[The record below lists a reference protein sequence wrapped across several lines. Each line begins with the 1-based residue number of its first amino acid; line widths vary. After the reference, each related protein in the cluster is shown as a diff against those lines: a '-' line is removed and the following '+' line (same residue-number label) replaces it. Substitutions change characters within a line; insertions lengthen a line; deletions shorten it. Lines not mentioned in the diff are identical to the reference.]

1 METRKN
7 SKGGRPALQ
16 DPAKHRHVLYLNDW
30 QWEQSGVSSKSRF
43 IAARIFGEPFRVV
56 KVDKS
61 AVEYCARL
69 TEFYAQFRAVAVNYN
84 QVVKALNSNFSEKKA
99 LAFLYK
105 LEKATTELAMLNRQV
120 KRVQGTMVAK
130 ISTGSSMFGAL
141 AYNQEKVD
149 NGEAKVL
156 FSNKMLLDEDGHSSI
171 GGCMRSFEMQMPVH
185 LSTKKPI
192 LHISINPHPED
203 VLSDSQ
209 LSDIA
214 REYMRK
220 LGYGDQPYLV
230 YKHEDI
236 DRHHIHIV
244 GLRVDE
250 NGKPLND
257 RFEHRRSKQIT
268 RELERKYNL
277 HPAERKERAE
287 RPELKKVDY
296 AAGDVKHQI
305 GNTVKAACYGYR
317 FQSFGEYRALLAT
330 CNVCAEEVRGEI
342 NGRPYQGIVY
352 SATDDKGEKVGNPV
366 KASRIGKS
374 VGYEAVLCRM
384 EKSGK
389 TIKDGKLK
397 ERTRKIVAAAMQ
409 TARNRQ
415 KFEQELKRQGIDVV
429 FRQNDSGRIY
439 GVTFIDHDSRVVLNG
454 SRLGK
459 EFSANVFND
468 LYSDV
473 QTGQTESVAPQRG
486 QGQDFTQ
493 QPHTAARLP
502 VSGLGGLFGGS
513 SIGEEPPQDTAG
525 QKRKKKK
532 KRTRRIE

>member
-1 METRKN
+1 
-7 SKGGRPALQ
+7 
-16 DPAKHRHVLYLNDW
+16 
-30 QWEQSGVSSKSRF
+30 
-43 IAARIFGEPFRVV
+43 
-56 KVDKS
+56 
-61 AVEYCARL
+61 
-69 TEFYAQFRAVAVNYN
+69 
-84 QVVKALNSNFSEKKA
+84 
-99 LAFLYK
+99 
-105 LEKATTELAMLNRQV
+105 
-120 KRVQGTMVAK
+120 
-130 ISTGSSMFGAL
+130 MFGAL

-156 FSNKMLLDEDGHSSI
+156 FSNKMLLNEDGHFSI
-171 GGCMRSFEMQMPVH
+171 GECMRSFEMQMPVQ
-185 LSTKKPI
+185 LSTQKPI

-203 VLSDSQ
+203 VLSDQQ

-214 REYMRK
+214 KEYMQK

-230 YKHEDI
+230 YKHTDI

-250 NGKPLND
+250 NGRPLND

-277 HPAERKERAE
+277 HPAEKKERTE

-296 AAGDVKHQI
+296 EAGDVKHQI

-317 FQSFGEYRALLAT
+317 FQSFGEYRALLAAY
-330 CNVCAEEVRGEI
+330 NVCAEEVKGEI

-352 SATDDKGEKVGNPV
+352 SAMNGKGEKVGNPV

-374 VGYEAVLCRM
+374 VGYEAVQRRM

-389 TIKDGKLK
+389 VIKDGKLK
-397 ERTRKIVAAAMQ
+397 ERTRKIVAAAMR
-409 TARNRQ
+409 TTRTRLE
-415 KFEQELKRQGIDVV
+415 FERELNRQGIDVV
-429 FRQNDSGRIY
+429 FRRNDSGRIY

-459 EFSANVFND
+459 EYSANVFNERF
-468 LYSDV
+468 SGE
-473 QTGQTESVAPQRG
+473 TGKIHQSEVAAPQ
-486 QGQDFTQ
+486 QDQPTHQEQPGFT
-493 QPHTAARLP
+493 PKADI
-502 VSGLGGLFGGS
+502 VSGMASVLGAFGGLLGGGASGGD
-513 SIGEEPPQDTAG
+513 EPQDTDR

-532 KRTRRIE
+532 KRTRRIN

>member
-1 METRKN
+1 
-7 SKGGRPALQ
+7 
-16 DPAKHRHVLYLNDW
+16 
-30 QWEQSGVSSKSRF
+30 
-43 IAARIFGEPFRVV
+43 
-56 KVDKS
+56 
-61 AVEYCARL
+61 
-69 TEFYAQFRAVAVNYN
+69 
-84 QVVKALNSNFSEKKA
+84 
-99 LAFLYK
+99 
-105 LEKATTELAMLNRQV
+105 
-120 KRVQGTMVAK
+120 MVAK

-149 NGEAKVL
+149 NGEAEVL

-192 LHISINPHPED
+192 VHISINPHPED

-230 YKHEDI
+230 YKHTDI

-250 NGKPLND
+250 NGRPLND

-305 GNTVKAACYGYR
+305 DNAVKAACYGYR

-330 CNVCAEEVRGEI
+330 CNVCAEEVKGEI
-342 NGRPYQGIVY
+342 NGRPYEGIVY

-374 VGYEAVLCRM
+374 VGYEAVRCRM
-384 EKSGK
+384 EKSGEA
-389 TIKDGKLK
+389 IKNGKLK

-415 KFEQELKRQGIDVV
+415 EFEQELKRQD
-429 FRQNDSGRIY
+429 RN
-439 GVTFIDHDSRVVLNG
+439 
-454 SRLGK
+454 
-459 EFSANVFND
+459 
-468 LYSDV
+468 
-473 QTGQTESVAPQRG
+473 
-486 QGQDFTQ
+486 
-493 QPHTAARLP
+493 
-502 VSGLGGLFGGS
+502 
-513 SIGEEPPQDTAG
+513 
-525 QKRKKKK
+525 
-532 KRTRRIE
+532 